1 MVLCSIFAQH
11 AKHYQTLVLQNT
23 ERASVESM
31 LYFREYSRAKKLLCI
46 GARHRED
53 GKPLF
58 IGAYIT
64 NLPFICPTSRR
75 KEQKMNFDLPRK
87 ANILSILDPELLR
100 KFGEMRLKVA

>member
-1 MVLCSIFAQH
+1 MGIQGS
-11 AKHYQTLVLQNT
+11 
-23 ERASVESM
+23 SVESM

-46 GARHRED
+46 RTRCRE
-53 GKPLF
+53 GEKPLF
-58 IGAYIT
+58 IGAYAN

-87 ANILSILDPELLR
+87 ENILSILDPELLR